1 MAKAVLLLLAI
12 STIPKS
18 SSSLTVGSSTEM
30 VKMTDEDS
38 LPDHIGWRLWQADRA
53 WLKAFAEAMRASG
66 HGWFTESRAGLM
78 GLIPRSGIRRAAL
91 IERTGT
97 TKQAVQQLLDGL
109 EAEGIVERVADPLDG
124 RGNLVR
130 YTAKGLQALR
140 DGDRIKRDIEEQY
153 RKRIGAER
161 FDALM
166 DALRALDQGS

>member
-1 MAKAVLLLLAI
+1 
-12 STIPKS
+12 
-18 SSSLTVGSSTEM
+18 M
-30 VKMTDEDS
+30 VKTPDEES

-66 HGWFTESRAGLM
+66 HDWFTESRAGLV
-78 GLIPRSGIRRAAL
+78 GLIPRSGIRQSAL

-109 EAEGIVERVADPLDG
+109 EAEGIVERVADPLDR

-130 YTAKGLQALR
+130 YTEKGLQALR

-153 RKRIGAER
+153 RERIGAER
-161 FDALM
+161 FDQLM
-166 DALRALDQGS
+166 DALRALDTGS